1 MTWTVKIKQ
10 TRPNTDVNWYAP
22 TPSDVSGV
30 IDSERRSSNK
40 LVSVDTTFSDDGL
53 ERISIAVWKD
63 EVTNAAHWGDSRV
76 ETFVSARNTYNA
88 ANGISLEVLQN
99 EES

>member
-1 MTWTVKIKQ
+1 MTWTVKTKQ
-10 TRPNTDVNWYAP
+10 TRPNTDVDWF
-22 TPSDVSGV
+22 SGV
-30 IDSERRSSNK
+30 SEDSAAIDSDRRSSGK

-99 EES
+99 EET

>member
-22 TPSDVSGV
+22 APSDVSGV

-40 LVSVDTTFSDDGL
+40 LVSANHTVSDNGL
-53 ERISIAVWKD
+53 DRISTAVLDD
-63 EVTNAAHWGDSRV
+63 EASMNAHWGDSRV
-76 ETFVSARNTYNA
+76 QSLISARNTYNTS
-88 ANGISLEVLQN
+88 NSISVTVLQN
-99 EES
+99 EET